1 MSPAGPARPAT
12 LGRRVV
18 HNTSVQLAGKLA
30 VMAVGVASIAITT
43 RYLGVAGY
51 GRMALA
57 LTFLQTF
64 GVLADAGLLTVTVRE
79 ISRRPERASELV
91 STTLLLRLA
100 LSLVVLVV
108 AVLVSLVLP
117 YDRTVR
123 LAIVIAGAPF
133 VLGLL
138 SGSIV
143 AVFQARLAMT
153 KPVIADVTGRV
164 CTFLALVA
172 AVLADLGFYVVVAT
186 TGVGAAV
193 TLALIWFF
201 SRDVVTI
208 RPSWD
213 WARVRPLVVAAIPVG
228 LTLAVN
234 EIYFRADTVLI
245 SLFRDFEDVGA
256 YSLAYRVVE
265 LVGVFPAIVMTSV
278 FPLMSRYLTENR
290 ELAVRTI
297 DATADLFT
305 ALGLAV
311 AVGGAILAPQIVEL
325 AGGQSFEHAADPL
338 RLLFTGA
345 PLAAISGLLGFM
357 LIAAGRQRS
366 ALNLGLMALALN
378 LALNVALVPSLGI
391 VAAAATAVASDLF
404 LLAGGLVLARRHLGI
419 TPRFSIL
426 PRAALAAAAMGVP
439 MLILQD
445 VSILLLAPAG
455 AAVFLGVLYL
465 VGGLD
470 RTKLEALRP

>member
-1 MSPAGPARPAT
+1 MSTAGPARPAA

-18 HNTSVQLAGKLA
+18 RNTSVQLVGKLA
-30 VMAVGVASIAITT
+30 VLGIGAASIAITT
-43 RYLGVAGY
+43 RYLGVDGY

-79 ISRRPERASELV
+79 ISRRPERAGELV
-91 STTLLLRLA
+91 STTLLLRLL

-108 AVLVSLVLP
+108 AVLVSLALP

-123 LAIVIAGAPF
+123 LAILIAGAPF

-138 SGSIV
+138 NGAIV
-143 AVFQARLAMT
+143 AVFQSRLAMT
-153 KPVIADVTGRV
+153 RPVIADVTGRA

-193 TLALIWFF
+193 TLALTWWF

-208 RPSWD
+208 RPRLD
-213 WARVRPLVVAAIPVG
+213 WTRGRPLMVASIPVG

-234 EIYFRADTVLI
+234 EIYFRADTLLI
-245 SLFRDFEDVGA
+245 SFFKDFDDVGA

-265 LVGVFPAIVMTSV
+265 LIGVFPAIVMTSV
-278 FPLMSRYLTENR
+278 FPLMSRYLSQNR
-290 ELAVRTI
+290 ELAVRTV
-297 DATADLFT
+297 DAAADLFT

-311 AVGGAILAPQIVEL
+311 AVGGAILAPQVVEL
-325 AGGQSFEHAADPL
+325 AGGAQFDHAAAPL
-338 RLLFTGA
+338 RLLFAGA
-345 PLAAISGLLGFM
+345 MLAAVSGLLGFL

-366 ALNLGLMALALN
+366 ALKLSLIALVLN
-378 LALNVALVPSLGI
+378 LALNVALIPPFGI
-391 VAAAATAVASDLF
+391 EAAAATAVVSDAF

-419 TPRFSIL
+419 TPRFAIA
-426 PRAALAAAAMGVP
+426 PRAAVAAAAMAAPLLLLDG
-439 MLILQD
+439 Q
-445 VSILLLAPAG
+445 SIVLLAPLGALVFG
-455 AAVFLGVLYL
+455 AALYL
-465 VGGLD
+465 LGGID
-470 RTKLEALRP
+470 RPTLELLRP